1 MQTQPLISI
10 IMAAYNIEKW
20 VGECIESV
28 LAQTYTHWQLIAVD
42 DGSTDKSGAVIDS
55 FAAADKRIVPLH
67 LQNGGLST
75 ARNEG
80 VKHAEGELIYFLDGD
95 DRMLPEMLATL
106 VKHMQDTDS
115 DIVVCGYY
123 DDYTDHRTQCPP
135 CKGEPG
141 TFEHNEAL
149 AKILRDEVNSAVW
162 NKLLKR
168 HTVVKE
174 FPPNLYHE
182 DHAVMAAYFAA
193 AKRVTFI
200 PDPLYLYRQRRGS
213 IMNDNVNA
221 RRHHD
226 VFIAE
231 KMRYAVAEANGMHDI
246 GVQQMVM
253 RAYRC
258 KQKLLKSSAPLGERQ
273 RYLREI
279 IDEIRPLYAEGK
291 RVLKPS
297 KRRKMWLWLHL
308 PITPAVVAMFS
319 ITRHKRSRKVKEE
332 QLYN

>member
-1 MQTQPLISI
+1 MQTQPLVSI

-20 VGECIESV
+20 VGECIQSV

-42 DGSTDKSGAVIDS
+42 DGSTDRSGDIIDE
-55 FAAADKRIVPLH
+55 FAASDNRIVPLH
-67 LQNGGLST
+67 LQNGGLSY
-75 ARNEG
+75 ARNNG
-80 VKHAEGELIYFLDGD
+80 MKHAEGELIYFLDGD

-106 VKHMQDTDS
+106 VKHMQDTES

-123 DDYTDHRTQCPP
+123 DDYTDHRKVCLP
-135 CKGEPG
+135 CRGEMG
-141 TFEHNEAL
+141 TFEQREAL

-168 HTVVKE
+168 HTVTQE
-174 FPPNLYHE
+174 FPIKLYHE
-182 DHAVMAAYFAA
+182 DHAVMAAYFAEA
-193 AKRVTFI
+193 QRVTFI

-258 KQKLLKSSAPLGERQ
+258 KQRLIRSTAPLSERH
-273 RYLREI
+273 RYLRDI
-279 IDEIRPLYAEGK
+279 IEEIRPLYNEGK
-291 RVLKPS
+291 SILKPS
-297 KRRKMWLWLHL
+297 KRRKMWLWMHL

-319 ITRHKRSRKVKEE
+319 ITRHKRIKKIKEE
-332 QLYN
+332 QLYQ